1 MVFTCFKCL
10 KPGKKMKQLGFK
22 PFRSFTENMGL
33 TDIAQKPRVL
43 SDHGQNK
50 AQGKTQR
57 GGHNCHCPLSNKTI
71 HQQPKRPDIL
81 P

>member
-1 MVFTCFKCL
+1 
-10 KPGKKMKQLGFK
+10 MKQLGFK

-57 GGHNCHCPLSNKTI
+57 GVITAIAHSQT
-71 HQQPKRPDIL
+71 RPSINSQNGQIFSHK
-81 P
+81 

>member
-1 MVFTCFKCL
+1 
-10 KPGKKMKQLGFK
+10 MKQLGFK

-50 AQGKTQR
+50 AQGVK
-57 GGHNCHCPLSNKTI
+57 G
-71 HQQPKRPDIL
+71 PDNPTCYQL
-81 P
+81 L